1 MSAIFLDMLDQDAL
15 NLERVNELIAALPE
29 ERRRGLRPVRLLM
42 LRPSRNIAALAA
54 AHESRLPQPYRFL
67 MRGTGTKETR
77 TPESLSMV
85 LFERP
90 YTSELV
96 AMGEEDTERR
106 MEEIAAFLEGEDRSA
121 LQSTGFWR
129 V

>member
-1 MSAIFLDMLDQDAL
+1 
-15 NLERVNELIAALPE
+15 
-29 ERRRGLRPVRLLM
+29 
-42 LRPSRNIAALAA
+42 
-54 AHESRLPQPYRFL
+54 
-67 MRGTGTKETR
+67 
-77 TPESLSMV
+77 MV